1 MYAIFQKK
9 GQQGHKHV
17 KKGQK
22 RAKYLKIWTKVCK
35 IWKYFEKVSWLSHA
49 VNCENRPWMMVWPA
63 WEISMDQKQNKC
75 KSSSFQFLKLNLI
88 LALQVKRIWRSWT
101 FQMLTLNLNTGSH
114 KPYNKPNNNPF
125 ISISIQIIHRI

>member
-1 MYAIFQKK
+1 MHTIFQKK
-9 GQQGHKHV
+9 GQQWHKHV
-17 KKGQK
+17 KISKGGQNIWKFGQK
-22 RAKYLKIWTKVCK
+22 CVKFENILK
-35 IWKYFEKVSWLSHA
+35 KVSWLPHA
-49 VNCENRPWMMVWPA
+49 VNCENRPWMIVWPA

-125 ISISIQIIHRI
+125 MLISIQIIHRI